1 MAFQYRVAAHEL
13 DRGTVAFFDVRQLGF
28 LEIAFCIVGVSV
40 NERHDGLAGGDVGAC
55 TQVEIGDGTVDGGK
69 HFCPVEV
76 KLGLVAV
83 DNGLQEGC
91 ARFFHAGLALFG
103 HFGSDEVFQ
112 FPVAVGFTDRLCQRD
127 LGGFFGGFGLSQ
139 CKIETRRVD
148 FEEHVADIDLLV
160 VFDVNFHDL
169 TGHVRSDLNDVGL
182 DTPVACPGIVFIMN
196 PEPPSNEESHKD
208 NQYGDQVTSENVQGY
223 F

>member
-1 MAFQYRVAAHEL
+1 M
-13 DRGTVAFFDVRQLGF
+13 
-28 LEIAFCIVGVSV
+28 SV
-40 NERHDGLAGGDVGAC
+40 NKSHDGLAGGDVGTG

-69 HFCPVEV
+69 HFRPVKVE
-76 KLGLVAV
+76 LGLVAV
-83 DNGLQEGC
+83 DDSLQEGS
-91 ARFFHAGLALFG
+91 AGFFHAGLALFG
-103 HFGSDEVFQ
+103 HFGRDEVFQ

-127 LGGFFGGFGLSQ
+127 LGGFLGGFGLSQ
-139 CKIETRRVD
+139 CKIEAGGVD

-160 VFDVNFHDL
+160 VFDVDFHDL

-196 PEPPSNEESHKD
+196 PEPPSDEESRKD